1 MSMERRKKTHRN
13 EEERKKNTAYTLY
26 EKREMWGLNVAGKE
40 KKTSIKLVDHAG
52 TWNREWCISYSQ
64 TWYETYRQ
72 RLAKGWRYL
81 LFWDS
86 FPPYFLYVND
96 TARSSNSTIRTI
108 LHTISI
114 EVCAFRSIHQKQYI
128 LVLFSIWCDAGSIQ
142 PLVVSNSFK
151 IINWTLT
158 MPHSF
163 VRRDNFFFV
172 LRVDSYQCWK
182 MIFSIYICFSS
193 FLGWH
198 FFRVH
203 FWNRIWWFELRLG
216 HFYFW
221 WCDSLDLQYQIL
233 LQPNIHRVPW

>member
-1 MSMERRKKTHRN
+1 MKKR
-13 EEERKKNTAYTLY
+13 ERKTQHTHCMRRVKCEAWMWL
-26 EKREMWGLNVAGKE
+26 EKR

-163 VRRDNFFFV
+163 VRRDNFFFRSPGWLLSV
-172 LRVDSYQCWK
+172 LKTD
-182 MIFSIYICFSS
+182 I
-193 FLGWH
+193 
-198 FFRVH
+198 
-203 FWNRIWWFELRLG
+203 
-216 HFYFW
+216 
-221 WCDSLDLQYQIL
+221 LDLYL
-233 LQPNIHRVPW
+233 L

>member
-26 EKREMWGLNVAGKE
+26 EKSEMWGLNVAGKE

-163 VRRDNFFFV
+163 VRRDNFFFRSPGWLLSV
-172 LRVDSYQCWK
+172 LKTD
-182 MIFSIYICFSS
+182 I
-193 FLGWH
+193 
-198 FFRVH
+198 
-203 FWNRIWWFELRLG
+203 
-216 HFYFW
+216 
-221 WCDSLDLQYQIL
+221 LDLYL
-233 LQPNIHRVPW
+233 L